1 MVKYTV
7 GAILL
12 VMALML
18 ISVGGNAAEFRA
30 MWVDGWSGGMWTT
43 GEIDAML
50 DCAQQ
55 GHYNVIVPEI
65 RKKADAL
72 WNSTYGGPAGTGE
85 PKPSQVQP
93 PEFDPLAYMVEQ
105 AHARGIQVHP
115 LIITHR
121 VTTVSTDW
129 FYTWCGPWLTRDS
142 SNALVFSE
150 GWWLDPGV
158 PDGEEYTTNVIMD
171 VVSHYDI
178 DGINWDRIRYPG
190 PDSGWNTIALAR
202 FYAQYGYYPGYGDS
216 TFGNWRRKQLNDF
229 VARVYAQIME
239 VKPNIAVSAS
249 TWMNYSSGSGSY
261 FQDTAAW
268 MAGRWLDIDIPM
280 NYTTSNTSFNSYLT
294 THLNNRGARYV
305 FSGYNLGVN
314 TQANAV
320 QQILN
325 ARSLE
330 NSKQGVIGECMY
342 SYRYGTQ
349 SAGWWSY
356 VSASGRPYQYT
367 DTIPALPWK
376 TDGTNTIL
384 LGRVTDASHPNNV
397 YYHDWIQG
405 ATVNLYHAGPPVINR
420 TTTTDQT
427 GYYVFTNV
435 AQKTSGYTVTI
446 SQTGFAPRTYPNRAI
461 SGGQVLRI
469 DSELGTDFGAQL
481 SVSPTTDMA
490 SSGAVGGPFSPTSQ
504 TYTVTNDGPV
514 NMNWTASKTQ
524 SWVTLS
530 STGGTLGPGVSAT
543 VVVSLYQPQNLP
555 VGDYSDTVSFVNTTN
570 GHGNTTRSVSLA
582 VRNAYLGV
590 TPIDGFVSYGEPTGS
605 FTQLSKTYTVTNI
618 GYTTLNWTAAKSQS
632 WVSLSSTGGVL
643 APGAS
648 TDVTAT
654 LTSAIEDFPL
664 GAYSDAVVFTNTT
677 NGGGNTTRNITF
689 TVAHNYFVDP
699 VAFDWADPGNTAFV
713 LSDNGVASCSIPFT
727 FFFYGQPYTTLYIG
741 ANGLLGFNSALSAAD
756 NTDLPTVAV
765 PSDAIYPYWDDL
777 NPALG
782 GGVFVNVVGDEPNR
796 KLVITWQGVPH
807 AGSANP
813 LTFQALLC
821 EGSND
826 IIFQYLEVQ
835 PADMD
840 YGAGR
845 SATIG
850 LENASGTVARVYSVN
865 GSTLLTNN
873 LAVRFTMDPGDI
885 SELKKLPT
893 NASICIHRAIISC
906 ACSSLFY
913 IESDDRSCGIM
924 VNKPAHGFPAGIRVD
939 VEGTLSTGGTGE
951 KYIKNPT
958 IMPNGKGSVKPLTA
972 TNRALGGQDYYYDA
986 ITGAGQTGVKNPY
999 GLNNIGL
1006 LVRVTGRV
1014 TFTGD
1019 TFFYTDDGSK
1029 LNDGSG
1035 YTGVRVVGTEVT
1047 MPPAGKYVSF
1057 IGASSCWKNGSSDV
1071 QPQIRPP
1078 SQVIVQYD

>member
-1 MVKYTV
+1 MVKYTI
-7 GAILL
+7 AILL
-12 VMALML
+12 AIALLL
-18 ISVGGNAAEFRA
+18 IPAGGNAAEFRA
-30 MWVDGWSGGMWTT
+30 MWLDGWAGGMWST

-72 WNSTYGGPAGTGE
+72 WNSTCGGPYGTGE

-93 PEFDPLAYMVEQ
+93 PDFDPLAYMVQQ

-115 LIITHR
+115 MVVVYR
-121 VTTVSTDW
+121 VTTVTSDW
-129 FYTWCGPWLTRDS
+129 FYNSYWSWLTRDS
-142 SNALVFSE
+142 SGALVFSE
-150 GWWLDPGV
+150 GWWLDPGI
-158 PDGEEYTTNVIMD
+158 PDGEEYTINVIMD
-171 VVSHYDI
+171 IVSRYDI

-190 PDSGWNTIALAR
+190 PDSGWNAIAQAR

-216 TFGNWRRKQLNDF
+216 TFGSWRRKQINDL
-229 VARVYAQIME
+229 VARAYAQIME
-239 VKPNIAVSAS
+239 IKPNVAVSAS
-249 TWMNYSSGSGSY
+249 TWMDYSSGTGSY
-261 FQDTAAW
+261 FQDSAAW
-268 MAGRWLDIDIPM
+268 MAGRYLDIDIPM
-280 NYTTSNTSFNSYLT
+280 NYTSSNSSFNSYLT
-294 THLNNRGARYV
+294 THLNNRGTRYV

-330 NSKQGVIGECMY
+330 TSKQSVNGETMY

-349 SAGWWSY
+349 SAGWWAY
-356 VSASGRPYQYT
+356 VSASGRPYYNT

-376 TDGTNTIL
+376 TDGSNTII
-384 LGRVTDASHPNNV
+384 LGRVTDSP
-397 YYHDWIQG
+397 YYRDWIEG

-420 TTTTDQT
+420 TATTDQT

-435 AQKTSGYTVTI
+435 TPKTSGYTITI
-446 SQTGFAPRTYPNRAI
+446 SKTNFAPRTYPNRAI

-469 DSELGTDFGAQL
+469 DSILGTDFSAQL
-481 SVSPTTDMA
+481 SVTPTTNMV
-490 SSGAVGGPFSPTSQ
+490 STGPVGGPFSTTSQ
-504 TYTVTNDGPV
+504 TYTVANDGPV
-514 NMNWTASKTQ
+514 NMNWTAGKTQ

-530 STGGTLGPGVSAT
+530 STGGTLGPGASAT

-555 VGDYSDTVSFVNTTN
+555 AGDYLDTVSFVNTTN
-570 GHGNTTRSVSLA
+570 GHGNTARSVSLA

-590 TPIDGFVSYGEPTGS
+590 TPIDDFISYGEPTGS
-605 FTQLSKTYTVTNI
+605 FSKLSNTYTVTNI
-618 GYTTLNWTAAKSQS
+618 GYTTMNWTAAKSQS
-632 WVSLSSTGGVL
+632 WVSLSATGGTL

-654 LTSAIEDFPL
+654 LSSAIEDFPL
-664 GAYSDAVVFTNTT
+664 GAYSDAIVFTNTT
-677 NGGGNTTRNITF
+677 NGGGNTTRSITL
-689 TVAHNYFVDP
+689 TVGHNYFIDAVP
-699 VAFDWADPGNTAFV
+699 FDWADPGYTAFV

-727 FFFYGQPYTTLYIG
+727 FYFYSQPQTTLYVG
-741 ANGLLGFNSALSAAD
+741 ANGLMGFNSALTAAD
-756 NTDLPTVAV
+756 NADLPTAAA

-782 GGVFVNVVGDEPNR
+782 GSVLVNVVGDAPNR

-835 PADMD
+835 PADTT
-840 YGAGR
+840 YGAGA

-850 LENASGTVARVYSVN
+850 VENAAGNVAKGYSVN
-865 GSTLLTNN
+865 GTTLLSNN
-873 LAVRFTMDPGDI
+873 LALRFTMDPGDI
-885 SELKKLPT
+885 SEMKKLPN
-893 NASICIHRAIISC
+893 NAAVSIHRAIIAVSC
-906 ACSSLFY
+906 LNMFY

-939 VEGTLSTGGTGE
+939 VKGTLSTGGTGE
-951 KYIKNPT
+951 KYIKTPT
-958 IMPNGKGSVKPLTA
+958 ITPNGKGSVRPLTA
-972 TNRALGGQDYYYDA
+972 INRALGGQDYYYDS
-986 ITGAGQTGVKNPY
+986 ITGAGQKGVKNPY

-1006 LVRVTGRV
+1006 SFWIFGRV
-1014 TFTGD
+1014 TFVGD
-1019 TFFYTDDGSK
+1019 LFFYVDDGSK

-1035 YTGVRVVGTEVT
+1035 YTGVRVVGTEVA
-1047 MPPAGKYVSF
+1047 MPPVNTYVSF
-1057 IGASSCWKNGSSDV
+1057 IGASSCWNNGSDV

-1078 SQVIVQYD
+1078 SQVIVQY